1 MSRRAAPKANPAVR
15 STEGFAAFRRA
26 VPKANPAV
34 RSTEGFAAF
43 RRAAPKAN
51 PAVRS
56 TQGDPV
62 RCQQETAAAC
72 GARLWS

>member
-1 MSRRAAPKANPAVR
+1 MS
-15 STEGFAAFRRA
+15 RRA

-34 RSTEGFAAF
+34 RSAEGFAAF

-56 TQGDPV
+56 AQGFAAF
-62 RCQQETAAAC
+62 RRQETVTVC
-72 GARLWS
+72 GARMAP

>member
-15 STEGFAAFRRA
+15 STQGFAAFRRA

-34 RSTEGFAAF
+34 RSTEG
-43 RRAAPKAN
+43 
-51 PAVRS
+51 
-56 TQGDPV
+56 DPV